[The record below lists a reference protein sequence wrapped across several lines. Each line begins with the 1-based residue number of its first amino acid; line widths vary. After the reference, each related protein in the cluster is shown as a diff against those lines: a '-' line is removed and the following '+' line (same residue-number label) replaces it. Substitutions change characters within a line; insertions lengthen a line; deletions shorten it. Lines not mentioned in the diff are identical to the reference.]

1 MASGRVS
8 AGAAARGGSGGEFGQ
23 TGEATSGNRPP
34 ILAGDRSPLDPASD
48 GVDADAD
55 PDGLPNGLNSS
66 AADNVAVRNHASIM
80 LDASRMDKCHLHH
93 EGHYA
98 FLMDTPGERLKL
110 ARERAGYDTAKAAAE
125 AMGAAVAT
133 YIQHENGSRG
143 FPAARAERYAKFFRV
158 APEWLLYKRG
168 DPDDGVTTDSVP
180 VVGLV
185 GAGSVATLFAEG
197 QGPLDYV
204 EPPQNA
210 TPHTVALQVRGTS
223 LGPAW
228 DESIIFYD
236 DVRSPVTPDLHGRL
250 CVVGLPDGRVLV
262 KILKAAGDGT
272 FHLLSNSL
280 EEPLLNEEVAWAARV
295 KAAHPR

>member
-1 MASGRVS
+1 MARKPKSPSDSPFKLKAWRKERGLTLEQVGE
-8 AGAAARGGSGGEFGQ
+8 ALGMTGQNYGKIERGGVGLGEEYVEPLAALYNIAKSDLLRLPGSG
-23 TGEATSGNRPP
+23 
-34 ILAGDRSPLDPASD
+34 
-48 GVDADAD
+48 AD
-55 PDGLPNGLNSS
+55 PTS
-66 AADNVAVRNHASIM
+66 
-80 LDASRMDKCHLHH
+80 
-93 EGHYA
+93 E
-98 FLMDTPGERLKL
+98 T
-110 ARERAGYDTAKAAAE
+110 
-125 AMGAAVAT
+125 
-133 YIQHENGSRG
+133 
-143 FPAARAERYAKFFRV
+143 
-158 APEWLLYKRG
+158 
-168 DPDDGVTTDSVP
+168 VP

-210 TPHTVALQVRGTS
+210 TPHTVALQVNGTS

-228 DESIIFYD
+228 DESIIYYD

>member
-1 MASGRVS
+1 MGNFVS
-8 AGAAARGGSGGEFGQ
+8 VACA
-23 TGEATSGNRPP
+23 N
-34 ILAGDRSPLDPASD
+34 SD
-48 GVDADAD
+48 AIFQ
-55 PDGLPNGLNSS
+55 
-66 AADNVAVRNHASIM
+66 R
-80 LDASRMDKCHLHH
+80 
-93 EGHYA
+93 
-98 FLMDTPGERLKL
+98 FGERRLFANLGLGHARYFAHSENIRKVDFAMCVGTPPRNLSQTANMSDVQWFARDWRKERGRTLESVAEELGTSVGYLSDMEKGKRRHNSDWAERL
-110 ARERAGYDTAKAAAE
+110 ARVYAITAQDLYRHPDR
-125 AMGAAVAT
+125 AVA
-133 YIQHENGSRG
+133 
-143 FPAARAERYAKFFRV
+143 
-158 APEWLLYKRG
+158 
-168 DPDDGVTTDSVP
+168 GVTTDSVP

-210 TPHTVALQVRGTS
+210 TPHTVALHVKGTS

-228 DESIIFYD
+228 DESIIYYD

-280 EEPLLNEEVAWAARV
+280 EEPLLNEEVLWAARV

>member
-1 MASGRVS
+1 MHYVV
-8 AGAAARGGSGGEFGQ
+8 
-23 TGEATSGNRPP
+23 P
-34 ILAGDRSPLDPASD
+34 
-48 GVDADAD
+48 
-55 PDGLPNGLNSS
+55 
-66 AADNVAVRNHASIM
+66 
-80 LDASRMDKCHLHH
+80 
-93 EGHYA
+93 YA
-98 FLMDTPGERLKL
+98 FCMNTPADRLKS
-110 ARERAGYDTAKAAAE
+110 ARERAGYETAKAAAE
-125 AMGAAVAT
+125 AMGVAIAT

-143 FPAARAERYAKFFRV
+143 VPAARAERYGRFFRV
-158 APEWLLYKRG
+158 APEWLLYGRG
-168 DPDDGVTTDSVP
+168 EAEDVATTDSVP

-210 TPHTVALQVRGTS
+210 TPDTVALHVRGTS

-228 DESIIFYD
+228 DESIIYYD